1 MVFLDYKMNVQ
12 QEFTWKIAWQMADNL
27 VFQSTGRHLS
37 DLEVIILRGAWH
49 NQTYEKIAEAENYA
63 SNYLSKDIG
72 CRLWGNLSAAL
83 QEKVSK
89 KNFKSAL
96 QREWHNRTYANQT
109 QSFVTQNLVFPE
121 GSVALNSPFYLT
133 RSPIED
139 ICYETIAKP
148 NSLIRIKGA
157 KWMGKT
163 SLVNRILQQAHFQN
177 QATVYL
183 DFGNVEQS
191 VIKNL
196 DKLLRWLCEMVS
208 RQLKLTSKVNRYWS
222 GNNLGSSDRCTVY
235 FTEYILTKVDSE
247 IVLALDNVD
256 RLFAYQEVAEDL
268 LRMLRGWH
276 ESGKVKDFWSKLK
289 LVLAHS
295 TEVYIP
301 LDLNQS
307 PLNSGVPILL
317 EEFNGD
323 RVQTL
328 AVLYQFYFKEFEVK
342 QLMDWVGGHP
352 YLIQLAMY
360 QMKTQ
365 DLSLK
370 QFLSQVFNKTSIYH
384 NLLDTLMGILYRF
397 PELSLAFHKVIH
409 SPAPVSLNP
418 LQIYRLHSLGL
429 IKHQGDLISPRCQ
442 LYQDY
447 FINKQ
452 LIVDS

>member
-1 MVFLDYKMNVQ
+1 MVFLDYKMNIQ

-72 CRLWGNLSAAL
+72 CRLWGDLSAAL

-96 QREWHNRTYANQT
+96 QREWHNRTHSSPT
-109 QSFVTQNLVFPE
+109 QSFATQNLVFPE

-163 SLVNRILQQAHFQN
+163 SLVNRILQQANFQR
-177 QATVYL
+177 QKIVYL
-183 DFGNVEQS
+183 DFGSVEQS
-191 VIKNL
+191 IIQNL

-208 RQLKLTSKVNRYWS
+208 RQLKLTSKVDRYWNT
-222 GNNLGSSDRCTVY
+222 NNLGSTDRCTVY
-235 FTEYILTKVDSE
+235 FTEYILAQTKSE
-247 IVLALDNVD
+247 MVLALDNVD
-256 RLFAYQEVAEDL
+256 RLFAYQEVAEDV

-276 ESGKVKDFWSKLK
+276 ERGKVDDFWSKLK
-289 LVLAHS
+289 LVMAHS

-328 AVLYQFYFKEFEVK
+328 AVLYQLDLKEVEIK
-342 QLMDWVGGHP
+342 RLMNRVGGHP

-365 DLSLK
+365 NFSLE
-370 QFLSQVFNKTSIYH
+370 QFLSQVLDKTGIYN
-384 NLLDTLMGILYRF
+384 NLLHTLMGILYQF
-397 PELSLAFHKVIH
+397 PELSIAFNKVIH
-409 SPAPVSLNP
+409 SPTPISLNP
-418 LQIYRLHSLGL
+418 LQIYQLHSLGL
-429 IKHQGDLISPRCQ
+429 IKHQGDLVSPRCK
-442 LYQDY
+442 LYRDY
-447 FINKQ
+447 FIDKQ
-452 LIVDS
+452 LI

>member
-1 MVFLDYKMNVQ
+1 MVFLDYKMNIQ

-72 CRLWGNLSAAL
+72 CRLWGDLSEAL

-89 KNFKSAL
+89 KNFKFAL
-96 QREWHNRTYANQT
+96 QREWHNRNHSNQR
-109 QSFVTQNLVFPE
+109 QFLVTKNLVFPE
-121 GSVALNSPFYLT
+121 GSVALDSPFYIE

-139 ICYETIAKP
+139 ICYETIAKS

-163 SLVNRILQQAHFQN
+163 SLVNRILQQAHFQK
-177 QATVYL
+177 QKTVYL

-191 VIKNL
+191 IIQNL

-208 RQLKLTSKVNRYWS
+208 RQLKLTSKVDCYW
-222 GNNLGSSDRCTVY
+222 NTDNLGSSDRCTVY
-235 FTEYILTKVDSE
+235 FTEYILTQTKSE

-256 RLFAYQEVAEDL
+256 RLFVYQEVAEDL

-276 ESGKVKDFWSKLK
+276 ELGKVCDFRSRLK

-307 PLNSGVPILL
+307 PFYSGVPILL
-317 EEFNGD
+317 TEFSGD

-328 AVLYQFYFKEFEVK
+328 ATLYQLNLKEIEIER
-342 QLMDWVGGHP
+342 LMNRVGGHP

-365 DLSLK
+365 NFSLE
-370 QFLSQVFNKTSIYH
+370 QFLALVLNRTGIYH
-384 NLLDTLMGILYRF
+384 SLLQTLIGILCQF
-397 PELSLAFHKVIH
+397 PELNIAFHKVIN
-409 SPAPVSLNP
+409 SDAPISLNP
-418 LQIYRLHSLGL
+418 LQIYKLHSLGL
-429 IKHQGDLISPRCQ
+429 IKHQGNLVSPRCK
-442 LYQDY
+442 LYRDY
-447 FINKQ
+447 FLNQ
-452 LIVDS
+452 QSTTD

>member
-1 MVFLDYKMNVQ
+1 MVFLDYKMNIQ

-27 VFQSTGRHLS
+27 VFQRTGRHLS

-72 CRLWGNLSAAL
+72 CRLWGDLSAAL

-96 QREWHNRTYANQT
+96 QREWHNQTYSSPT
-109 QSFVTQNLVFPE
+109 QSFATKNLVFPE

-133 RSPIED
+133 RSPIEN

-148 NSLIRIKGA
+148 NSLIRIKGT
-157 KWMGKT
+157 KWIGKT
-163 SLVNRILQQAHFQN
+163 SLINRILQQANFQKQN
-177 QATVYL
+177 TVYI

-191 VIKNL
+191 IIQNL

-208 RQLKLTSKVNRYWS
+208 RQLKLASKVDRYWKTH
-222 GNNLGSSDRCTVY
+222 NLGSSDRCTVY
-235 FTEYILTKVDSE
+235 FTEYILTKVNSE

-276 ESGKVKDFWSKLK
+276 ERGKVCDFWSRLK
-289 LVLAHS
+289 LILAHS

-317 EEFNGD
+317 EEFNCD

-328 AVLYQFYFKEFEVK
+328 ATLYQLNLKEVEIK
-342 QLMDWVGGHP
+342 RLMSRVGGHP

-365 DLSLK
+365 KFSLE
-370 QFLSQVFNKTSIYH
+370 QFLSQVLDKTGIYN
-384 NLLDTLMGILYRF
+384 NLLHTLMSILYQF
-397 PELSLAFHKVIH
+397 PELSIAFHKVIH
-409 SPAPVSLNP
+409 SPTPISLNP
-418 LQIYRLHSLGL
+418 LQIYQLHSLGL
-429 IKHQGDLISPRCQ
+429 IKHHGDLVSPRCK
-442 LYQDY
+442 LYRDY

-452 LIVDS
+452 LI